1 VPEGES
7 RSKDASIFNVLN
19 FLLRSNQ
26 FLSFCC
32 IYHIICHSLGSLRC
46 NFYRFLTAKHDDEIS
61 WQKKHDD
68 KIRTQICCHHV
79 ESCCGLSLVLH
90 LFILASVH
98 MTIVRL
104 MYLEKNFHGD
114 VSGILLPQSYLETL
128 NFLNHRWATSCIVLT
143 VRFQTS
149 VLSSVQT
156 NAAGSQT
163 SVHRPLK
170 QMQRR

>member
-1 VPEGES
+1 MPEGES
-7 RSKDASIFNVLN
+7 RLKDASVFNVLN

-26 FLSFCC
+26 FLSFFC

-46 NFYRFLTAKHDDEIS
+46 NLYRFLIAKHDDEIS

-79 ESCCGLSLVLH
+79 ESYCGLSLVLH

-104 MYLEKNFHGD
+104 MYLEFFSRRCISNIATA
-114 VSGILLPQSYLETL
+114 ILSRDLEL
-128 NFLNHRWATSCIVLT
+128 SQPSLGHVMHCSHRQISDIGSIV
-143 VRFQTS
+143 RSNQCS
-149 VLSSVQT
+149 
-156 NAAGSQT
+156 
-163 SVHRPLK
+163 
-170 QMQRR
+170 